1 MLRIDP
7 TLTKDE
13 TTQQQ
18 LQKYKPLIEFIK
30 THCQERA
37 YLFQVIEL
45 LHAKCFI

>member
-1 MLRIDP
+1 LRIDS

-18 LQKYKPLIEFIK
+18 LRKHKPLVEFIK

-37 YLFQVIEL
+37 YSFQVIKL
-45 LHAKCFI
+45 L